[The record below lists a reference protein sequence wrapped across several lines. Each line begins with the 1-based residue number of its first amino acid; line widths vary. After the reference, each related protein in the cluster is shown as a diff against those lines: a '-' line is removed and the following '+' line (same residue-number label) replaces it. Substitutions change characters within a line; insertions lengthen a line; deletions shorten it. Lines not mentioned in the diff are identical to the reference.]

1 MRPGPQPAP
10 GTAPPGARPGAP
22 PGGPSAAP
30 RARPAVLRRAR
41 LREAEALAARRPWHL
56 AAGSVAAGLAL
67 APAGVSAVLGSA
79 ALIAVALAVLRAAP
93 LGALCAALLLAGSA
107 AGDAR
112 LAEIDEPAAGPLD
125 GERVTLHAELLTRPR
140 PSMFGASAE
149 VRVTSGRLSGARLLL
164 RIPQWARLP
173 PRTAVGAELAL
184 VARVRAIDGP
194 SDRRDGSVGVDADPA
209 AVEESSSDAPPGKD
223 SSAGAATS
231 GSFDFAGYLR
241 RRGIAGELLLD
252 RARATGRRRGGLAGL
267 LDRMRA
273 RARRF
278 NGRASWEPRASRP

>member
-1 MRPGPQPAP
+1 MRSGRRPAP
-10 GTAPPGARPGAP
+10 STAPPGARPGGR
-22 PGGPSAAP
+22 PGGPPGARPGGPPGARSGGPPGARPAAP

-41 LREAEALAARRPWHL
+41 LPEAEALAARRPWHL

-184 VARVRAIDGP
+184 VARVRAA
-194 SDRRDGSVGVDADPA
+194 RRAVGSPRWLG
-209 AVEESSSDAPPGKD
+209 
-223 SSAGAATS
+223 
-231 GSFDFAGYLR
+231 
-241 RRGIAGELLLD
+241 
-252 RARATGRRRGGLAGL
+252 RGGC
-267 LDRMRA
+267 
-273 RARRF
+273 
-278 NGRASWEPRASRP
+278 